1 KLVDRMSIDH
11 LSKDIV
17 RIVEQAKESVVTIA
31 SQIPHPLT
39 LFGFEP
45 LKSFGSGF
53 LVEEGFIITNAHV
66 VQNAKR
72 VNVMYWDGYAE
83 TAEVI
88 ASDNSRDLAL
98 LEATSHGKPIG
109 MGDSENINVGEIVLA
124 IGSPLGLPGPSVSM
138 GIVSATGR
146 IIVNESFSLED
157 LIQTDA
163 AINPGNSGGPLVNL
177 RGEAIGVTTAIVP
190 FAQGIGFAL
199 PINSVKRFIYMLRKF
214 GKPVRAWIGVNVT
227 SIGPMIAR
235 MYGLGAREG
244 LMVVRVIPG
253 TPASKAGLR
262 EGDVILKANGRV
274 VRKVSNLRE
283 AIEDSVERGRVKIEI
298 KRGEIVFETDVDII
312 VEEL

>member
-1 KLVDRMSIDH
+1 MSIDH

-235 MYGLGAREG
+235 MYGLGTREG

>member
-1 KLVDRMSIDH
+1 MVDRMSIDH

>member
-1 KLVDRMSIDH
+1 MSIDH

>member
-1 KLVDRMSIDH
+1 MSIDH

-283 AIEDSVERGRVKIEI
+283 AIEDSVERGRVK
-298 KRGEIVFETDVDII
+298 
-312 VEEL
+312 

>member
-1 KLVDRMSIDH
+1 MVDRMSIDH

-235 MYGLGAREG
+235 MYGLGTREG